1 MLNAETKRRIDACR
15 DILVGK
21 IPSPQAQVEQITIA
35 LMYKFM
41 NDLDH
46 EVVDL
51 GGTSQ
56 FFSGEFGKYSW
67 DRIVDPRIGG
77 EDRIRLYAEGLEK
90 VGTNTQVPELFRQIF
105 KNAFLPY
112 RDPETFNLFSQA
124 ISGFRYEH
132 SEDLGD
138 AFEYLLS
145 VLQSQGDAG
154 QFRTPRHIIDFMA
167 EVVAPQP
174 GETILDPAC
183 GTAGFLIAA
192 YKYIRKNHPKLSPEK
207 LEALHRN
214 VTGYDI
220 SPDMVRLSR
229 VNLYLHQFAD
239 PQVSEYD
246 TLTDQARWG
255 DRFDIILANPPFMTP
270 KGGIRPHRKFSLE
283 SNRSEVLFVDYIAEH
298 LKAEGRG
305 AVIVPEGIIFQ
316 SGKAYKQLR
325 RMLLEGHLWGVVSLP
340 AGVFNPYSGV
350 KTSIL
355 LLDRK
360 VAEKGGPVLFVQ
372 VKADGYDLGA
382 QRRPVAQN
390 DLPGSLKLIR
400 EVHHQLSQGVI
411 PADFRGSLEGME
423 LGHLL
428 VPRSLITQEA
438 DCNLSGERYRPAEAR
453 GPRKWPM
460 VKLGEVCEINP
471 KKAEV
476 RNLDPALEV
485 SFVPMED
492 LQERRANF
500 IPQKTRLLSEVL
512 MGYTYFRDRDVLLA
526 RVTPCFENGKA
537 GIAENLKNGIG
548 FGSSEYTVLRAGP
561 EILPELIYQFILS
574 EKFATVGK
582 EQMTGTGGLQR
593 LPNTFV
599 SNFQIPLPP
608 LSVQEE
614 IVAEVRRYQAVI
626 DGAWAVVE
634 NWKPSFT
641 VNPDWPV
648 VKLGEV
654 CEFKNGLNYEKNA
667 PGEEIKILGVK
678 DFQNY
683 DGIRLD
689 RLDSIRVSEELTED
703 YLLKNGDIIFVRS
716 NGNRALV
723 GRSILA
729 EGLTEN
735 ITFSG
740 FTIRAR
746 FTGELQINPKYG
758 LLFFKSPLFLA
769 EILDQIQGA
778 NIGNIN
784 QKILSQVDL
793 PVPPLPIQHEI
804 VARIEAERALVK
816 ANEEL
821 ITMMKKRIEETV
833 EKVWG

>member
-56 FFSGEFGKYSW
+56 FFSGEFAKFSW

-77 EDRIRLYAEGLEK
+77 EERIRLYAEGLEK

-192 YKYIRKNHPKLSPEK
+192 YKYIRKHHRHLTPEQ
-207 LEALHRN
+207 LETLHRN

-246 TLTDQARWG
+246 TLTDQTRWG
-255 DRFDIILANPPFMTP
+255 DKFDVVLANPPFMTP

-298 LKAEGRG
+298 LKAGGRG

-316 SGKAYKQLR
+316 SGKAYRQLR
-325 RMLLEGHLWGVVSLP
+325 RMLLEGYLWGVVSLP

-360 VAEKGGPVLFVQ
+360 VAEMGGPVIFVQ

-382 QRRPVAQN
+382 QRRPVVQN
-390 DLPGSLKLIR
+390 DLPEALKLIQ
-400 EVHHQLSQGVI
+400 EVHGQLVQGVM
-411 PADFRGSLEGME
+411 PPDFWGSLEGWD
-423 LGHLL
+423 LTNLV
-428 VPRSLITQEA
+428 VPRKLITEEP

-460 VKLGEVCEINP
+460 VKLGEVCEI
-471 KKAEV
+471 V
-476 RNLDPALEV
+476 
-485 SFVPMED
+485 
-492 LQERRANF
+492 
-500 IPQKTRLLSEVL
+500 
-512 MGYTYFRDRDVLLA
+512 GGG
-526 RVTPCFENGKA
+526 TPSKENADFWENGTIKW
-537 GIAENLKNGIG
+537 ISSKHISTNGTVDG
-548 FGSSEYTVLRAGP
+548 FDLITEQAVKDSSTQIIPKGSS
-561 EILPELIYQFILS
+561 ILISRVSVGKFAFCNEDYAINQDLTGIVVKEKKLD
-574 EKFATVGK
+574 EKFLYLVCQKIARCIERDAQGVGVRGVNRK
-582 EQMTGTGGLQR
+582 YISDFE
-593 LPNTFV
+593 
-599 SNFQIPLPP
+599 IPLPP

-614 IVAEVRRYQAVI
+614 IVRKIKSEQ
-626 DGAWAVVE
+626 
-634 NWKPSFT
+634 
-641 VNPDWPV
+641 
-648 VKLGEV
+648 
-654 CEFKNGLNYEKNA
+654 EKIEILKKKIQKTQE
-667 PGEEIKILGVK
+667 GIEEIV
-678 DFQNY
+678 D
-683 DGIRLD
+683 
-689 RLDSIRVSEELTED
+689 
-703 YLLKNGDIIFVRS
+703 
-716 NGNRALV
+716 
-723 GRSILA
+723 
-729 EGLTEN
+729 
-735 ITFSG
+735 
-740 FTIRAR
+740 
-746 FTGELQINPKYG
+746 
-758 LLFFKSPLFLA
+758 
-769 EILDQIQGA
+769 EIW
-778 NIGNIN
+778 
-784 QKILSQVDL
+784 
-793 PVPPLPIQHEI
+793 
-804 VARIEAERALVK
+804 
-816 ANEEL
+816 
-821 ITMMKKRIEETV
+821 M
-833 EKVWG
+833 